1 MLDFRTAFHVAV
13 ELVNAYDFRTYE
25 NQLFASIRTE
35 SFMRFYIQ
43 NKHKHKKEM
52 ISQREQ
58 QLISDALR
66 VANLTE
72 LPKKADK
79 KTVWIEGVAKITL
92 ADGSTAYGIVKRN
105 PDLTHRVAY
114 VNGNTAAI
122 AKVEEVYPYVTLNS
136 EYIKKFGKNDGEEAR
151 IKYLRS
157 LNLPC
162 THPDLSEMTLEEL
175 NKEVVKAAVYMQQ
188 RDMSK

>member
-1 MLDFRTAFHVAV
+1 ML
-13 ELVNAYDFRTYE
+13 
-25 NQLFASIRTE
+25 
-35 SFMRFYIQ
+35 
-43 NKHKHKKEM
+43 
-52 ISQREQ
+52 SQREQ

-66 VANLTE
+66 MAHLTE

-79 KTVWIEGVAKITL
+79 KSVWIEGVAKITL
-92 ADGSTAYGIVKRN
+92 DDGSTAYGIVKRN
-105 PDLTHRVAY
+105 PDLTTRVCY

-122 AKVEEVYPYVTLNS
+122 SNVEEVYPYITLNG
-136 EYIKKFGKNDGEEAR
+136 EYIKKFGKNEGEEAR

-162 THPDLSEMTLEEL
+162 TSPDICEMTLEEL
-175 NKEVVKAAVYMQQ
+175 NKEVVKVAVYMQQ

>member
-1 MLDFRTAFHVAV
+1 ML
-13 ELVNAYDFRTYE
+13 
-25 NQLFASIRTE
+25 
-35 SFMRFYIQ
+35 
-43 NKHKHKKEM
+43 
-52 ISQREQ
+52 SQREQ
-58 QLISDALR
+58 NLIADALR
-66 VANLTE
+66 MAHLTE

-105 PDLTHRVAY
+105 PDLTHRVVY

-122 AKVEEVYPYVTLNS
+122 AKVEEVYPYINLNS
-136 EYIKKFGKNDGEEAR
+136 DYIKKFGKNEGEEAR

-162 THPDLSEMTLEEL
+162 TSPDICEMTLEEL
-175 NKEVVKAAVYMQQ
+175 NKEVVKAAVYQQ
-188 RDMSK
+188 QSDMER

>member
-1 MLDFRTAFHVAV
+1 ML
-13 ELVNAYDFRTYE
+13 
-25 NQLFASIRTE
+25 
-35 SFMRFYIQ
+35 
-43 NKHKHKKEM
+43 
-52 ISQREQ
+52 SQREQ
-58 QLISDALR
+58 QLIADALR
-66 VANLTE
+66 VAHLTE

-79 KTVWIEGVAKITL
+79 KSVWIEGVAKITL

-105 PDLTHRVAY
+105 PDLTTRVVY

-122 AKVEEVYPYVTLNS
+122 ANVEEVYPYVTLQP
-136 EYIKKFGKNDGEEAR
+136 EFIHKFGKNEGEEAR

-175 NKEVVKAAVYMQQ
+175 NREVVKAAVYMQQ

>member
-1 MLDFRTAFHVAV
+1 
-13 ELVNAYDFRTYE
+13 
-25 NQLFASIRTE
+25 
-35 SFMRFYIQ
+35 
-43 NKHKHKKEM
+43 M

-66 VANLTE
+66 VAHLTE

-105 PDLTHRVAY
+105 PDLTHRVCY

-122 AKVEEVYPYVTLNS
+122 ANVEEVYPYVTLQP
-136 EYIKKFGKNDGEEAR
+136 EFIHKFGKNEGEEAR

-162 THPDLSEMTLEEL
+162 TSPDICEMTIEEL
-175 NKEVVKAAVYMQQ
+175 NKEVVKAAVYRQLNTMKQ
-188 RDMSK
+188 

>member
-1 MLDFRTAFHVAV
+1 ML
-13 ELVNAYDFRTYE
+13 
-25 NQLFASIRTE
+25 
-35 SFMRFYIQ
+35 
-43 NKHKHKKEM
+43 
-52 ISQREQ
+52 SQREQ
-58 QLISDALR
+58 QLIADALR
-66 VANLTE
+66 VAHLTE

-79 KTVWIEGVAKITL
+79 KSVWIEGVAKITL
-92 ADGSTAYGIVKRN
+92 SDGSTAYGIVKRN
-105 PDLTHRVAY
+105 PDLTHRVVY

-122 AKVEEVYPYVTLNS
+122 SNVEEVYPYITLNS
-136 EYIKKFGKNDGEEAR
+136 GYIKKFGKNEGEEAR

-162 THPDLSEMTLEEL
+162 ISIDLSEMTLEEL

>member
-1 MLDFRTAFHVAV
+1 
-13 ELVNAYDFRTYE
+13 
-25 NQLFASIRTE
+25 
-35 SFMRFYIQ
+35 
-43 NKHKHKKEM
+43 M

-58 QLISDALR
+58 NLIADALR
-66 VANLTE
+66 MAHLTE

-79 KTVWIEGVAKITL
+79 KSVWIEGVAKIML
-92 ADGSTAYGIVKRN
+92 SDGSTAYGIVKRN
-105 PDLTHRVAY
+105 TDLTQRVAY

-122 AKVEEVYPYVTLNS
+122 AKVEEVYPYITLNS
-136 EYIKKFGKNDGEEAR
+136 DYIKKFGKNDGEEAR

-162 THPDLSEMTLEEL
+162 THPDLSEMTLDEL

>member
-1 MLDFRTAFHVAV
+1 
-13 ELVNAYDFRTYE
+13 
-25 NQLFASIRTE
+25 
-35 SFMRFYIQ
+35 
-43 NKHKHKKEM
+43 M

-58 QLISDALR
+58 NLIADALR
-66 VANLTE
+66 MAHLTE

-92 ADGSTAYGIVKRN
+92 SDGSTAYGIVKRN
-105 PDLTHRVAY
+105 PDLTTRVCY

-122 AKVEEVYPYVTLNS
+122 SKVEEVYPYITINS
-136 EYIKKFGKNDGEEAR
+136 DYIKKFGKNEGEEAR

-162 THPDLSEMTLEEL
+162 TSPDICEMTLEEL

>member
-1 MLDFRTAFHVAV
+1 
-13 ELVNAYDFRTYE
+13 
-25 NQLFASIRTE
+25 
-35 SFMRFYIQ
+35 
-43 NKHKHKKEM
+43 M

-58 QLISDALR
+58 NLIADALR
-66 VANLTE
+66 MAHLTE

-92 ADGSTAYGIVKRN
+92 SDGSTAYGIVKRN
-105 PDLTHRVAY
+105 PDLTTRVCY

-122 AKVEEVYPYVTLNS
+122 SNVEEVYPYITLNS
-136 EYIKKFGKNDGEEAR
+136 EYIKKFGKNEGEEAR

-162 THPDLSEMTLEEL
+162 TSPDICEMTLEEL

>member
-1 MLDFRTAFHVAV
+1 MAH
-13 ELVNAYDFRTYE
+13 
-25 NQLFASIRTE
+25 
-35 SFMRFYIQ
+35 
-43 NKHKHKKEM
+43 
-52 ISQREQ
+52 
-58 QLISDALR
+58 
-66 VANLTE
+66 LTE

-79 KTVWIEGVAKITL
+79 KSVWIEGVAKITL

-122 AKVEEVYPYVTLNS
+122 AKVEEVYPYITLNS

-162 THPDLSEMTLEEL
+162 TSPDICEMTLDEL
-175 NKEVVKAAVYMQQ
+175 NKEVVKAAVYQQ
-188 RDMSK
+188 LKALEE